1 MRMIV
6 GFSIV
11 DENLIFGEFGP
22 LDKGIVE
29 IWRKKAWR
37 AIRDRFRGVGSRVG
51 RDCTSTRRQPCRP
64 P

>member
-22 LDKGIVE
+22 VDRGIEE
-29 IWRKKAWR
+29 IWQKKVWR
-37 AIRDRFRGVGSRVG
+37 AIRDRFRDAGSRVD
-51 RDCTSTRRQPCRP
+51 RDCTSTRCQPCRP